1 MIMHT
6 RVEKHFESILGYRLI
21 SKIGSGGF
29 GEVWKAEAPGGLFKA
44 VKILFGC
51 NNDRRA
57 NLELRSLEKIKQLR
71 HPFLLSLERIDFVD
85 ELMVIVTELADRSLA
100 DVFESY
106 AQKQICGI
114 PRAELLG
121 YLSQAAEALDFLAFE
136 HNLQH
141 LDVKPENFLLVG
153 QHAKLA
159 DFGLVKDVQ
168 QTGQSL
174 IGGMTPTYAA
184 PELFDGRPSRYSDQY
199 SLAILFQEMLTG
211 ERPFGGNSAAQLA
224 AQHMNAKPNLSRLP
238 ANDQTVIAKALNK
251 DPEKR
256 FKCCREMIEELKQRK
271 TLVLPGK
278 RHVAVQPRN
287 GSDSAVDGPRSFSP
301 AVTQPLSKSINLQGS
316 QPNYAPAPADCA
328 AEMQFAPLLVVGIGQ
343 LGTQI
348 LRGVKARIEQQFGDM
363 SQLPSIGLL
372 ALDTDRVSI
381 SQAVQGVGPDYLSS
395 DQTLHLPLRRPEDY
409 RGGSRDFS
417 KWLNRR
423 WIYNV
428 PKSLQTE
435 GLRPLGRLALVD
447 NFDQV
452 WSRLKQQME
461 RISQPDAIAQTVAQL
476 DCNPEICQPR
486 VFIVGSISGG
496 VGSGTIL
503 DLAYLAQFLLMEQ
516 GYSGEDVHGVLLHST
531 ESRGRDAG
539 LNIAS
544 SFSFLT
550 ELRQYMRDGYPG
562 DASCGIPE
570 LPGTTPFGTVYL
582 QPLEP
587 FRSDD
592 QLQAKLSEI
601 ASYLVISNLTP
612 GQPFFEACRGMDKA
626 SDSFSFRSFGMSLLG
641 LSYSGDT
648 QRVAATLIE
657 PILARW
663 CGQSPQAPVEIPD
676 FSELIPP
683 REAWERRF
691 DSLIKGVLPRNLIS
705 KALNEALQGTTS
717 QQPDWHVELDK
728 LFGYQDTENPGIYL
742 GKGLLDTAKLVEEL
756 YQESHR
762 RIREEV
768 RNDFGSQ
775 RLDLNFAIWK
785 WNELQRRQSTQLRES
800 NQQVEKAGK
809 QMLEL
814 EDVLNRQFVNRVDRA
829 GERVALGSTIE
840 NYFQARYRYVS
851 AVCARELQRKLLRNL
866 EDTRSEVER
875 IRLRISAAIKTYL
888 LSKPGNNQPLD
899 ENAELQLRAL
909 QRRELELLSKI
920 ELRFFAE
927 AVEPRGSF
935 WEISRDAACFQS
947 QLLPAIYSAAT
958 QEVTEA
964 SRTLCSQSVD
974 DTSDSQNSA
983 WRGPISQL
991 LSKCHPFS
999 DKLGGEARLLLG
1011 VPKGNDPELGRVTL
1025 REQTGALPAA
1035 VNLNSSDLVLVN
1047 EVSGISF
1054 VDFALSLLCE
1064 RSDCMELASRLLVRS
1079 DVQWSSLRDLL

>member
-1 MIMHT
+1 MHT
-6 RVEKHFESILGYRLI
+6 KVEKHFESILGYRLI

-44 VKILFGC
+44 VKILYGC

-57 NLELRSLEKIKQLR
+57 NLELRSLEKIKTLR
-71 HPFLLSLERIDFVD
+71 HPFLLSLERIDFVE

-106 AQKQICGI
+106 AQKQVCGI

-121 YLSQAAEALDFLAFE
+121 YLSQAAEALDFLAFD

-211 ERPFGGNSAAQLA
+211 ERPFSGSSAAQLA
-224 AQHMNAKPNLSRLP
+224 AQHMNAKPNLIRLP
-238 ANDQTVIAKALNK
+238 ANDQTIIAKALNK

-256 FKCCREMIEELKQRK
+256 FKCCREMVEELKQRK

-278 RHVAVQPRN
+278 RQVVLQQRN
-287 GSDSAVDGPRSFSP
+287 GSNSTTDAPRSFSP

-316 QPNYAPAPADCA
+316 QPNYVSAPAEAA
-328 AEMQFAPLLVVGIGQ
+328 AEMRFAPLLVIGVGH

-348 LRGVKARIEQQFGDM
+348 LRGFKARIEQQFGDLN
-363 SQLPSIGLL
+363 QLPSIGLL
-372 ALDTDRVSI
+372 ALDTDRASI
-381 SQAVQGVGPDYLSS
+381 SHAVQGTGPDYLASE
-395 DQTLHLPLRRPEDY
+395 QTVHLPLRRPEDY

-452 WSRLKQQME
+452 WGKLKQQME
-461 RISQPDAIAQTVAQL
+461 RITQPDAIAQTVAQL
-476 DCNPEICQPR
+476 DCNPEIGQPR
-486 VFIVGSISGG
+486 IFVVGSISGG

-503 DLAYLAQFLLMEQ
+503 DLAYLSQFLLMEQ

-539 LNIAS
+539 LNVAS
-544 SFSFLT
+544 SFSFMT

-582 QPLEP
+582 QPLEA
-587 FRSDD
+587 FRSDE
-592 QLQAKLSEI
+592 QLQAKLNEI
-601 ASYLVISNLTP
+601 ASYLVLSNLTP
-612 GQPFFEACRGMDKA
+612 GQPFFEACRNMDKA
-626 SDSFSFRSFGMSLLG
+626 SDNFSFRSFGMSLLG

-648 QRVAATLIE
+648 QRVAAALIE

-663 CGQSPQAPVEIPD
+663 CGKTPQAPVEVPD
-676 FSELIPP
+676 FQDLIPP

-691 DSLIKGVLPRNLIS
+691 DSLIKGALPRNLVN
-705 KALNEALQGTTS
+705 KVLNEALQVTS
-717 QQPDWHVELDK
+717 SQKPGWHVELDK
-728 LFGYQDTENPGIYL
+728 LFGYQDTENPSVYL
-742 GKGLLDTAKLVEEL
+742 GKGVVDTTQFIEEL
-756 YQESHR
+756 YQEGHQK
-762 RIREEV
+762 IREAV
-768 RNDFGSQ
+768 RADFGSK

-785 WNELQRRQSTQLRES
+785 WSELQRRQSAQLREA
-800 NQQVEKAGK
+800 NQQVEKFGK

-814 EDVLNRQFVNRVDRA
+814 EDSLNRQFVNRIDRA

-840 NYFQARYRYVS
+840 SYLQARYRYVA

-866 EDTRSEVER
+866 EDVRSEVDR
-875 IRLRISAAIKTYL
+875 IRLRISAAVKTFL
-888 LSKPGNNQPLD
+888 ISNGTNQQPLD

-909 QRRELELLSKI
+909 QRREVELLSKI
-920 ELRFFAE
+920 ELRFFEE
-927 AVEPRGSF
+927 AVAPRGSF
-935 WEISRDAACFQS
+935 WDIVRDAACFQS
-947 QLLPAIYSAAT
+947 QLLPAIYTAAT

-964 SRTLCSQSVD
+964 SRSLCSQSVD
-974 DTSDSQNSA
+974 EASDSQNSA

-991 LSKCHPFS
+991 LNKCHPFS
-999 DKLGGEARLLLG
+999 NNLGGEARLLLG
-1011 VPKGNDPELGRVTL
+1011 VPKGNDPELGRETL

-1047 EVSGISF
+1047 EVSGINF
-1054 VDFALSLLCE
+1054 IDFALSLLRE
-1064 RSDCMELASRLLVRS
+1064 RSDCMELASRLLIRS
-1079 DVQWSSLRDLL
+1079 DVQWTSLRDLL

>member
-1 MIMHT
+1 
-6 RVEKHFESILGYRLI
+6 
-21 SKIGSGGF
+21 
-29 GEVWKAEAPGGLFKA
+29 
-44 VKILFGC
+44 
-51 NNDRRA
+51 
-57 NLELRSLEKIKQLR
+57 
-71 HPFLLSLERIDFVD
+71 
-85 ELMVIVTELADRSLA
+85 
-100 DVFESY
+100 
-106 AQKQICGI
+106 
-114 PRAELLG
+114 
-121 YLSQAAEALDFLAFE
+121 
-136 HNLQH
+136 
-141 LDVKPENFLLVG
+141 
-153 QHAKLA
+153 
-159 DFGLVKDVQ
+159 
-168 QTGQSL
+168 
-174 IGGMTPTYAA
+174 
-184 PELFDGRPSRYSDQY
+184 
-199 SLAILFQEMLTG
+199 
-211 ERPFGGNSAAQLA
+211 
-224 AQHMNAKPNLSRLP
+224 
-238 ANDQTVIAKALNK
+238 
-251 DPEKR
+251 
-256 FKCCREMIEELKQRK
+256 
-271 TLVLPGK
+271 
-278 RHVAVQPRN
+278 
-287 GSDSAVDGPRSFSP
+287 
-301 AVTQPLSKSINLQGS
+301 
-316 QPNYAPAPADCA
+316 
-328 AEMQFAPLLVVGIGQ
+328 
-343 LGTQI
+343 
-348 LRGVKARIEQQFGDM
+348 
-363 SQLPSIGLL
+363 
-372 ALDTDRVSI
+372 
-381 SQAVQGVGPDYLSS
+381 
-395 DQTLHLPLRRPEDY
+395 
-409 RGGSRDFS
+409 
-417 KWLNRR
+417 
-423 WIYNV
+423 
-428 PKSLQTE
+428 
-435 GLRPLGRLALVD
+435 
-447 NFDQV
+447 
-452 WSRLKQQME
+452 
-461 RISQPDAIAQTVAQL
+461 
-476 DCNPEICQPR
+476 
-486 VFIVGSISGG
+486 
-496 VGSGTIL
+496 
-503 DLAYLAQFLLMEQ
+503 
-516 GYSGEDVHGVLLHST
+516 
-531 ESRGRDAG
+531 
-539 LNIAS
+539 
-544 SFSFLT
+544 
-550 ELRQYMRDGYPG
+550 
-562 DASCGIPE
+562 
-570 LPGTTPFGTVYL
+570 
-582 QPLEP
+582 
-587 FRSDD
+587 
-592 QLQAKLSEI
+592 
-601 ASYLVISNLTP
+601 
-612 GQPFFEACRGMDKA
+612 
-626 SDSFSFRSFGMSLLG
+626 
-641 LSYSGDT
+641 
-648 QRVAATLIE
+648 VAATLIE

-728 LFGYQDTENPGIYL
+728 LFGYQDTENPSIYL

-756 YQESHR
+756 YQEGHQ

-785 WNELQRRQSTQLRES
+785 WNELQRRQSAQLRES

-814 EDVLNRQFVNRVDRA
+814 EGVLNRQFVNRVDRA

-935 WEISRDAACFQS
+935 WEIVRDAACFQS

-1064 RSDCMELASRLLVRS
+1064 RSDCMELANRLLVRS